1 MAKDDSGD
9 KTENATPKRLRDAR
23 KRGDVA
29 KSKDLTSTLG
39 LAFTMALFALAMSAS
54 MTRVARL
61 VDDSLGAPGRD
72 FTVALGEI
80 GGESISV
87 LLVLSAI
94 VLLPIAAFGLLVE
107 FLQAGPVFALEKVKP
122 NLENLDPV
130 SGAKKMFSLDNF
142 VEVLKSIGKTAI
154 LFVVVYLVCAD
165 LMDELAWL
173 PANGPGA
180 LVDATRDLL
189 VRLFG
194 WTLGIFLLIMALDA
208 SYQQYSYAKKMR
220 MSIRDIRQEG
230 KDSEGDP
237 MVKGQR
243 RQMHKEFAEE
253 SASEAAR
260 SATVLVVNPTHV
272 AVAILYDA
280 EEQPVPLVTA
290 KAEDEVAL
298 AMRKAAAQRHVPVLR
313 SERLARTLLADVD
326 EGDLVPRALFDAVA
340 EVILWAK
347 ATSENIARDRGE
359 TPLWTPVEPAG
370 PPPGEDLTEYPPESG
385 WQLTR
390 RAETEDVG
398 KALEDDPEGSPTHE
412 AATREPS

>member
-1 MAKDDSGD
+1 MAKDEGGD
-9 KTENATPKRLRDAR
+9 KTEKATPKRIRDAR
-23 KRGDVA
+23 KKGDVA

-39 LAFTMALFALAMSAS
+39 LAFTMALFALAVGGA
-54 MTRVARL
+54 MTRVAGL
-61 VDDSLGAPGRD
+61 VVDSLSAPLRPFELAFGELGAEA
-72 FTVALGEI
+72 V
-80 GGESISV
+80 SV
-87 LLVLSAI
+87 LLTVSAI

-107 FLQAGPVFALEKVKP
+107 FLQAGPIFALEKVKP
-122 NLENLDPV
+122 NLEHLNPA
-130 SGAKKMFSLDNF
+130 SGVKKMFSLDNF
-142 VEVLKSIGKTAI
+142 VEVLKSIAKTAI
-154 LFVVVYLVCAD
+154 LFAVVYLVCANV
-165 LMDELAWL
+165 MDELAWL

-180 LVDATRDLL
+180 LVDAARELL

-208 SYQQYSYAKKMR
+208 SYQQHSYAKKMR
-220 MSIRDIRQEG
+220 MSVRDIRQEG

-290 KAEDEVAL
+290 VAEDDGAL
-298 AMRKAAAQRHVPVLR
+298 AMRRAAAERHVPVLR
-313 SERLARTLLADVD
+313 NERLARTLLADVE
-326 EGDLVPRALFDAVA
+326 EGDLVPASLFDVVA

-347 ATSENIARDRGE
+347 ATSENIARDRGR
-359 TPLWTPVEPAG
+359 TPPWTPVPAAG
-370 PPPGEDLTEYPPESG
+370 EPPGEDLTEYPPESG
-385 WQLTR
+385 PWAGASGPGREKARDETSA
-390 RAETEDVG
+390 AEG
-398 KALEDDPEGSPTHE
+398 AP
-412 AATREPS
+412 R